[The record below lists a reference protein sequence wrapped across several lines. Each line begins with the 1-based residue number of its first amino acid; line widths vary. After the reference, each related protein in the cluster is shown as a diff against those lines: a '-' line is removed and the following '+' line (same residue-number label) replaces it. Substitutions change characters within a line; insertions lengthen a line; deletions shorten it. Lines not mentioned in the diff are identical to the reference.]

1 MTDSTQLNNK
11 PEKYPELTW
20 TKNEYHQLQVA
31 LDALKNIRNR
41 EDRRHEMDQHLTP
54 ETANVLDEVISMLSD
69 ELDYDPTPSEP
80 GEPPMTASE
89 MHDAAWREHL
99 EAHR

>member
-41 EDRRHEMDQHLTP
+41 ECRRHEMDQHLTP
-54 ETANVLDEVISMLSD
+54 ETAAALDEAISLLSD

>member
-1 MTDSTQLNNK
+1 MEQSK
-11 PEKYPELTW
+11 KYPECDW

-41 EDRRHEMDQHLTP
+41 EYRRHEMDAHLAPQTSD
-54 ETANVLDEVISMLSD
+54 VLDEVIGLLSD

-80 GEPPMTASE
+80 GEPPITMDE
-89 MHDAAWREHL
+89 MHTAAWKEHQ
-99 EAHR
+99 EMHR